1 MKSTTL
7 AESRKYDPAID
18 QGYGKRLSEVYFRL
32 DRLCTSSSNGW
43 PEKG

>member
-7 AESRKYDPAID
+7 AESRKYDLAID
-18 QGYGKRLSEVYFRL
+18 QVYSKRLSEVSFRL
-32 DRLCTSSSNGW
+32 DRLCTPSSSRW

>member
-18 QGYGKRLSEVYFRL
+18 QVYGKRLAEVSFRL
-32 DRLCTSSSNGW
+32 DRLCTPSSSGW